1 LLVSEWIADLVIYIP
16 KRIMTELS
24 RRSSAAL
31 LGWIAVLV
39 MELEGITT
47 ALNQHQTPNDS

>member
-1 LLVSEWIADLVIYIP
+1 LVSEWIADLVIYIP